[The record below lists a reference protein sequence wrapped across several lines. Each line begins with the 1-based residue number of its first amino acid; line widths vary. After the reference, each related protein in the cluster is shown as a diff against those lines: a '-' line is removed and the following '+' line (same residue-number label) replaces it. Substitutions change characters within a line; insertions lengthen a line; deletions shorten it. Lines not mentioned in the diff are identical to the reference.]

1 MALSARVSACSR
13 PGPDPNGGVIPSG
26 GATRNLLILF
36 FDRDNREFLRGG
48 ITMADYVRPMDLLQ
62 EVVELAKKKSELSIR
77 DMLIRGILAGA
88 FLGYATSLVFVV
100 LSQGLPPIV
109 GAILFPV
116 GFVILVLLGLELV
129 TGNFALL
136 PAGVMAGK
144 VRMTKL
150 LRNLAWVYLGN
161 LIGSLLFAGL
171 FYLAITNW
179 GTGNGGAVADLLK
192 QAAQKK
198 TLAYVALGSAGWGT
212 ALVKA
217 VLCNWMVTI
226 GAVLAMSSKSTV
238 GKIAAMW
245 LPIMT
250 FFALGFEHSVV
261 NMFLIPSGM
270 MLGAPISI
278 AQALLWNLL
287 PVTLGNL
294 LAGSLL
300 TGMALYA
307 TYPAASSPVV
317 GRVQVIATAQDD
329 QQTAFATTGSLR

>member
-1 MALSARVSACSR
+1 MQ
-13 PGPDPNGGVIPSG
+13 
-26 GATRNLLILF
+26 
-36 FDRDNREFLRGG
+36 EK
-48 ITMADYVRPMDLLQ
+48 TMPDYVSPKDLMQ
-62 EVVELAKKKSELSIR
+62 EAVQLAKRKSGLSVR
-77 DMLIRGILAGA
+77 DMLIRGTLAGA
-88 FLGYATSLVFVV
+88 FLGYATALVFVV
-100 LSQGLPPIV
+100 LSQGVAPIV

-136 PAGVMAGK
+136 PAGVMAGT
-144 VRMTKL
+144 VRFSKL
-150 LRNLAWVYLGN
+150 LRNWAWVYLGN
-161 LIGSLLFAGL
+161 MIGSVFVAAL

-179 GTGNGGAVADLLK
+179 RTGNGGAVADLLK

-198 TLAYVALGSAGWGT
+198 TLAYAALGYSGWGT

-226 GAVLAMSSKSTV
+226 GAVLAMVSKSTT
-238 GKIAAMW
+238 GKITAMW

-261 NMFLIPSGM
+261 NMFLIPLGM

-278 AQALLWNLL
+278 GQWVFWNLL
-287 PVTLGNL
+287 PVTIGNIV
-294 LAGSLL
+294 AGTLL

-307 TYPAASSPVV
+307 TYPTETVPVINQV
-317 GRVQVIATAQDD
+317 QEMATRQDEQEPVKSRVNRAGDCITMTAP
-329 QQTAFATTGSLR
+329 

>member
-1 MALSARVSACSR
+1 M
-13 PGPDPNGGVIPSG
+13 
-26 GATRNLLILF
+26 T
-36 FDRDNREFLRGG
+36 
-48 ITMADYVRPMDLLQ
+48 DYVAPKELMQ
-62 EVVELAKKKSELSIR
+62 EAVQLAKRKSDLPVR

-136 PAGVMAGK
+136 PAGVMAGS
-144 VRMTKL
+144 VRVTRL
-150 LRNLAWVYLGN
+150 LRNWCWVYLGN
-161 LIGSLLFAGL
+161 MIGSVLYAAL

-179 GTGNGGAVADLLK
+179 RTGNGGAIAELLK

-198 TLAYVALGSAGWGT
+198 TLAYVALGPSGWAT
-212 ALVKA
+212 AMVKA
-217 VLCNWMVTI
+217 ILCNWMVTI
-226 GAVLAMSSKSTV
+226 GAVLALASRSTV

-270 MLGAPISI
+270 MLGAPISVG
-278 AQALLWNLL
+278 QALLWNLL
-287 PVTLGNL
+287 PVTIGTLV
-294 LAGSLL
+294 AGTLF
-300 TGMALYA
+300 TGIALYA
-307 TYPAASSPVV
+307 TYPTAAAAPAATQ
-317 GRVQVIATAQDD
+317 VQVLATEQSG
-329 QQTAFATTGSLR
+329 QQAAFATAAGVQ

>member
-1 MALSARVSACSR
+1 M
-13 PGPDPNGGVIPSG
+13 
-26 GATRNLLILF
+26 T
-36 FDRDNREFLRGG
+36 
-48 ITMADYVRPMDLLQ
+48 DYVSPKELMQEAVQLAMRKSDLP
-62 EVVELAKKKSELSIR
+62 VR

-88 FLGYATSLVFVV
+88 FLGYATSLVFIV

-116 GFVILVLLGLELV
+116 GFVMLVLLGLELV

-136 PAGVMAGK
+136 PAGVMAGT
-144 VRMTKL
+144 VRVTKL
-150 LRNLAWVYLGN
+150 LRNWSWVYLGN
-161 LIGSLLFAGL
+161 LIGSVLYAAL
-171 FYLAITNW
+171 FYLVITNW
-179 GTGNGGAVADLLK
+179 RTGNGGAVADLLK

-198 TLAYVALGSAGWGT
+198 TLAYAALGYSGWGT

-226 GAVLAMSSKSTV
+226 GAMLAMVSRSTV

-270 MLGAPISI
+270 MLGASISVG
-278 AQALLWNLL
+278 QALFWNLL

-294 LAGSLL
+294 FAGTLL

-307 TYPAASSPVV
+307 TYPTEIAPAVSQAVA
-317 GRVQVIATAQDD
+317 QVPAPGE
-329 QQTAFATTGSLR
+329 QQTAFAAAAGLH

>member
-1 MALSARVSACSR
+1 MK
-13 PGPDPNGGVIPSG
+13 
-26 GATRNLLILF
+26 
-36 FDRDNREFLRGG
+36 
-48 ITMADYVRPMDLLQ
+48 MADYVRPMDVVQ
-62 EVVELAKKKSELSIR
+62 EAVELAKRKSELSIR

-88 FLGYATSLVFVV
+88 FLGYATSLVFVI

-144 VRMTKL
+144 IRITKL
-150 LRNLAWVYLGN
+150 LRNWAWVYLGN
-161 LIGSLLFAGL
+161 LIGSLLYAVL

-179 GTGNGGAVADLLK
+179 RTGNGGSIADLLK

-198 TLAYVALGSAGWGT
+198 TVAYMALGSSGWAT
-212 ALVKA
+212 AMVKA

-226 GAVLAMSSKSTV
+226 GAMLSLVSRSTV

-270 MLGAPISI
+270 LLGAPISVG
-278 AQALLWNLL
+278 QALLWNLL
-287 PVTLGNL
+287 PVTLGNVV
-294 LAGSLL
+294 AGTLL
-300 TGMALYA
+300 TGMSLYA
-307 TYPAASSPVV
+307 TYPTQAVPAVSKAEVLPAE
-317 GRVQVIATAQDD
+317 QNE
-329 QQTAFATTGSLR
+329 QQTAFAAAAGGLR

>member
-1 MALSARVSACSR
+1 MM
-13 PGPDPNGGVIPSG
+13 
-26 GATRNLLILF
+26 T
-36 FDRDNREFLRGG
+36 
-48 ITMADYVRPMDLLQ
+48 DYVSPKDLMLEAVQ
-62 EVVELAKKKSELSIR
+62 LAKRKSDLPAR

-100 LSQGLPPIV
+100 SSQGLPPIV

-116 GFVILVLLGLELV
+116 GFVMLVLLGLELV

-136 PAGVMAGK
+136 PAGVMAGT
-144 VRMTKL
+144 VRVSKL
-150 LRNLAWVYLGN
+150 LRNWGWVYLGN
-161 LIGSLLFAGL
+161 LIGSVLYAAL

-179 GTGNGGAVADLLK
+179 RTGNGGAVADLLR

-198 TLAYVALGSAGWGT
+198 TLAYVALGPSGWASAV
-212 ALVKA
+212 VKA

-226 GAVLAMSSKSTV
+226 GAVLALVSRSTV

-270 MLGAPISI
+270 MLGAPVSVG
-278 AQALLWNLL
+278 QWLFWNLL
-287 PVTLGNL
+287 PVTIGNL
-294 LAGSLL
+294 VAGTLL
-300 TGMALYA
+300 TGVALYA
-307 TYPAASSPVV
+307 TYPTAAAPAISQ
-317 GRVQVIATAQDD
+317 VQVLATE
-329 QQTAFATTGSLR
+329 QTEQPARFAAATGLQ

>member
-1 MALSARVSACSR
+1 M
-13 PGPDPNGGVIPSG
+13 
-26 GATRNLLILF
+26 T
-36 FDRDNREFLRGG
+36 
-48 ITMADYVRPMDLLQ
+48 DYVNPKELVQ
-62 EVVELAKKKSELSIR
+62 EAVQLAKRKSELPVR

-136 PAGVMAGK
+136 PAGVMAGT
-144 VRMTKL
+144 VRFKML
-150 LRNLAWVYLGN
+150 LRNWGWVYLGN
-161 LIGSLLFAGL
+161 MIGSVLYAAL

-179 GTGNGGAVADLLK
+179 HTGSGGAVADLLK

-198 TLAYVALGSAGWGT
+198 TLAYVALGYSGWAT
-212 ALVKA
+212 AMVKA
-217 VLCNWMVTI
+217 ILCNWMVTI
-226 GAVLAMSSKSTV
+226 GALMGLASRSTM

-270 MLGAPISI
+270 MLGAPISTF
-278 AQALLWNLL
+278 QWLFWNLL
-287 PVTLGNL
+287 PVTIGNI

-307 TYPAASSPVV
+307 TYPTEEVPVL
-317 GRVQVIATAQDD
+317 RQVTGLTPAQDE
-329 QQTAFATTGSLR
+329 QQTAFAAASLH

>member
-1 MALSARVSACSR
+1 MQEAVQLAMRKS
-13 PGPDPNGGVIPSG
+13 
-26 GATRNLLILF
+26 
-36 FDRDNREFLRGG
+36 
-48 ITMADYVRPMDLLQ
+48 DLP
-62 EVVELAKKKSELSIR
+62 VR

-88 FLGYATSLVFVV
+88 FLGYATSLVFIV

-116 GFVILVLLGLELV
+116 GFVMLVLLGLELV

-136 PAGVMAGK
+136 PAGVMAGT
-144 VRMTKL
+144 VRVTKL
-150 LRNLAWVYLGN
+150 LRSWSWVCLGN
-161 LIGSLLFAGL
+161 LIGSVLYAAL
-171 FYLAITNW
+171 FYLVITNW
-179 GTGNGGAVADLLK
+179 RTGNGGAVADLLK

-198 TLAYVALGSAGWGT
+198 TLAYAALGYSGWGT

-226 GAVLAMSSKSTV
+226 GAVLALASKSTV

-270 MLGAPISI
+270 MLGASISVG
-278 AQALLWNLL
+278 QALFWNLL

-294 LAGSLL
+294 FAGTFL

-307 TYPAASSPVV
+307 TYPTETAPAASQAVV
-317 GRVQVIATAQDD
+317 EAPAQSE
-329 QQTAFATTGSLR
+329 QQTAFAAAASLH